1 MVCATASAE
10 VVVEDEGGGRKL
22 RADADEELQ
31 VLLLNE
37 KKGQAT
43 SWGLESDGC
52 NCGSVTARPRERATA
67 LPELRRETV
76 PRPTPVVSDWPS
88 FGRLGVVIIVPSCF
102 VSRAIVNYTTHRHNG
117 PTTNRLSLFA
127 HCLAQC
133 RPFNQSLLGLGP
145 PREGARRRCF
155 RLAQHESTTFCT
167 CNCHTDMIE
176 Y

>member
-52 NCGSVTARPRERATA
+52 NCGKGDCAKTHAC
-67 LPELRRETV
+67 
-76 PRPTPVVSDWPS
+76 
-88 FGRLGVVIIVPSCF
+88 CF
-102 VSRAIVNYTTHRHNG
+102 
-117 PTTNRLSLFA
+117 
-127 HCLAQC
+127 
-133 RPFNQSLLGLGP
+133 
-145 PREGARRRCF
+145 
-155 RLAQHESTTFCT
+155 
-167 CNCHTDMIE
+167 
-176 Y
+176 